1 MHNGKERWSQRS
13 RLGWRN
19 EPSQHTSYLGARL
32 LHLLRQLS
40 CILSCTLDEFY
51 LSAALS
57 HFRHTTRRT
66 NMHTTDS
73 DLSSKSKP
81 SVLRSIFTRSS
92 SSASNDRIPQSG
104 DLIQL
109 DGFGGSFELTD
120 GQEATLKNLLDISIG
135 GVILFTYPK
144 ANTPGCK

>member
-1 MHNGKERWSQRS
+1 
-13 RLGWRN
+13 
-19 EPSQHTSYLGARL
+19 
-32 LHLLRQLS
+32 
-40 CILSCTLDEFY
+40 
-51 LSAALS
+51 
-57 HFRHTTRRT
+57 
-66 NMHTTDS
+66 MHTTDS
-73 DLSSKSKP
+73 HLSSKSRP

-92 SSASNDRIPQSG
+92 SSASVDRTPQSG

-120 GQEATLKNLLDISIG
+120 GHQTTLQNLLEISVG